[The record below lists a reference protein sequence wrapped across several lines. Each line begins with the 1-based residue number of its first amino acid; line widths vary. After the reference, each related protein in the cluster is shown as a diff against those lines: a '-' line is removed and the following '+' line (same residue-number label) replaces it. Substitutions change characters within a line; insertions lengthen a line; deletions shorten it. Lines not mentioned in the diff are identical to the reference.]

1 MSKLFNMKNLCWIAL
16 FIYSS
21 FILNAQ
27 DSLSLKS
34 GVNSRASMQE
44 VESSALKNNTE
55 DLFTKGQNDALIH
68 YKGYKL
74 ASTAVLISSILPGYG
89 FFFRATPML
98 ASDSNMP
105 IEKNL
110 GYPDP
115 DLMKNEQYASGYKQ
129 KARQIKSEKL
139 RRNYK
144 TGLIIQI
151 SFFATICIAGIL
163 MTVR

>member
-1 MSKLFNMKNLCWIAL
+1 MKNLCWIAL
-16 FIYSS
+16 FICSS
-21 FILNAQ
+21 FLVNAQ
-27 DSLSLKS
+27 DSLSLNS
-34 GVNSRASMQE
+34 GVNSQTNIHEIGSSE
-44 VESSALKNNTE
+44 VKNKVTT
-55 DLFTKGQNDALIH
+55 DLYTQGQNDAVIH

-74 ASTAVLISSILPGYG
+74 AANAVLISSILPGYG
-89 FFFRATPML
+89 FLFRATPMI
-98 ASDSNMP
+98 ASDSNFP

-115 DLMKNEQYASGYKQ
+115 NLMKNEQYASGYKQ

-151 SFFATICIAGIL
+151 SYMVIICIAGII
-163 MTVR
+163 MTVK

>member
-1 MSKLFNMKNLCWIAL
+1 MKNLSWIAL
-16 FIYSS
+16 FICSS
-21 FILNAQ
+21 FIVPAQ

-34 GVNSRASMQE
+34 VVNSQANVQE
-44 VESSALKNNTE
+44 LGSSALKNNTV
-55 DLFTKGQNDALIH
+55 DLYTQGQNDALIH

-89 FFFRATPML
+89 FFFRATPLL
-98 ASDSNMP
+98 ASDSNFP
-105 IEKNL
+105 LEKNL

-115 DLMKNEQYASGYKQ
+115 NLMKNEQYALGYKQ

-151 SFFATICIAGIL
+151 SYVVTICIAGIM
-163 MTVR
+163 MTVK

>member
-1 MSKLFNMKNLCWIAL
+1 MKNLSWIAL
-16 FIYSS
+16 VICSS
-21 FILNAQ
+21 FLVKGQ

-34 GVNSRASMQE
+34 GVNSQASMQE
-44 VESSALKNNTE
+44 LESSAFKNNTA
-55 DLFTKGQNDALIH
+55 DLYTKGQNDALIH

-89 FFFRATPML
+89 FFFRATPLL
-98 ASDSNMP
+98 ASDNNFP
-105 IEKNL
+105 LDKNL

-115 DLMKNEQYASGYKQ
+115 NLMKNEQYALGYKH

-151 SFFATICIAGIL
+151 SYVVTICIAGIM